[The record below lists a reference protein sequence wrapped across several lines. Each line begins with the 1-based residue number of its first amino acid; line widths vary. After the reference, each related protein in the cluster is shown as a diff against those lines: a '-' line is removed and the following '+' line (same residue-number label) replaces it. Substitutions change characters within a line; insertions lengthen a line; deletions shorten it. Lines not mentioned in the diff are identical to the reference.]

1 MNTEEIACIVSS
13 QRAYFKTHAT
23 FDVDARRRA
32 LVRLRDA
39 VRAHEDD
46 IAHALKTDLGKS
58 HDEAYMCEIGTSLS
72 EIRHQIAHVARWS
85 RARLRPCDLA
95 NAISVCRT
103 QPVPYG
109 VTLIMAPWNYPFLL
123 TLEPLAGA
131 LAAGNTVVIKPSAY
145 APASSAV
152 LRQICEEAFD
162 PRLVTVVE
170 GGRAENEALLDECWD
185 KIFFT
190 GSVGRQACHGTRE
203 QKPHTRDA

>member
-1 MNTEEIACIVSS
+1 MNTEEIARIVGD

-32 LVRLRDA
+32 LVRLREA
-39 VRAHEDD
+39 VRAHETD

-72 EIRHQIAHVARWS
+72 EIRHQIAHAARWS
-85 RARLRPCDLA
+85 RPRLRPCDLA
-95 NAISVCRT
+95 NAVSVCKT
-103 QPVPYG
+103 QAVPYG

-152 LRQICEEAFD
+152 LRRICEETFD

-170 GGRAENEALLDECWD
+170 GGRAETKRCSTSA
-185 KIFFT
+185 
-190 GSVGRQACHGTRE
+190 GTRSSLPAAFRSASSSWSV
-203 QKPHTRDA
+203 QVKTLRP